1 MPMKFLPL
9 LCITSLFTL
18 WGASVSAFSLA
29 HFERASVMFE
39 SQSEVTDYILTLG
52 TLKKVDGRWRAER
65 EQRLSGQLSRLTQEL
80 EERRSEEEA
89 FEFYRD
95 QALKMG
101 GQELFLCESRR
112 CGSSGT
118 WANQRF
124 DIKQLYGL
132 DQYQHY
138 SALAINL
145 KDGQQAYIALYA
157 VRRGTGRSYVQV
169 DILTT
174 SNRINL
180 FSSSEVVTERL
191 RGGREFRLPE
201 LTDGQLEPEQLE
213 AVVNALRVQRSWYIG
228 IVGLD
233 VAAGTIEQQ
242 QARSLESATRV
253 LKQLVEG
260 GISEDK
266 LRAYGVG
273 GLAPNSIP
281 DDRETSVNL
290 VKIVPEG

>member
-1 MPMKFLPL
+1 MLMKLLSL
-9 LCITSLFTL
+9 LCITALFTV
-18 WGASVSAFSLA
+18 WVGNVSAFSLA
-29 HFERASVMFE
+29 RYEQASVMFE
-39 SQSEVTDYILTLG
+39 SQSEVTDYLLTLG

-65 EQRLSGQLSRLTQEL
+65 EQRLSGRLSRLTQEL
-80 EERRSEEEA
+80 DEKQSEREA
-89 FEFYRD
+89 FDFYRD

-101 GQELFLCESRR
+101 GQELFLCHSRR

-157 VRRGTGRSYVQV
+157 VRRGTSRSYVQV

-180 FSSSEVVTERL
+180 FSSSEVVSERL
-191 RGGREFRLPE
+191 RVGKEFRLPE
-201 LTDGQLEPEQLE
+201 LKDGQLEPEQVD
-213 AVVNALRVQRSWYIG
+213 AIVQALRGERSWRIA

-233 VAAGTIEQQ
+233 VSAGTLEQQ
-242 QARSLESATRV
+242 RERSLSSAKSI
-253 LKQLVEG
+253 LKQLVDG
-260 GISEDK
+260 GVSEDN
-266 LRAYGVG
+266 LQAFGLG

-281 DDRETSVNL
+281 DDRESSVNL
-290 VKIVPEG
+290 VKIMP

>member
-9 LCITSLFTL
+9 LSITLLFTV
-18 WGASVSAFSLA
+18 WGGNVSAFSLA
-29 HFERASVMFE
+29 RFEPATLMFE
-39 SQSEVTDYILTLG
+39 SQSEVNDYILTLG

-80 EERRSEEEA
+80 DETHSERDA
-89 FEFYRD
+89 FDFYRD

-124 DIKQLYGL
+124 GIKQLYGL

-138 SALAINL
+138 SAMALNL
-145 KDGQQAYIALYA
+145 KGGKQAYIALYA

-174 SNRINL
+174 TDRINL

-201 LTDGQLEPEQLE
+201 LTDGKLEPEQLD
-213 AVVNALRVQRSWYIG
+213 AVVKALRSQRSWHIA

-233 VAAGTIEQQ
+233 ASAGTIDQQ
-242 QARSLESATRV
+242 RDRSLASAERI
-253 LKQLVEG
+253 LQQLVDAG
-260 GISEDK
+260 VSEDS
-266 LRAYGVG
+266 LQAYGLG
-273 GLAPNSIP
+273 SLAPNSIP
-281 DDRETSVNL
+281 DGRETGVNL
-290 VKIVPEG
+290 VKIVH